1 MPNSVQA
8 ASVAN
13 FASRPDPV
21 VTAGTRLIILY
32 KLVKGGLEA
41 AGAAVLAAG
50 PSLGLDEV
58 LLRAALAL
66 HHHATRAW
74 AVHLSQSLPALV
86 TPNHLRLAARPLVG
100 TLARGRCQRRTAA
113 VRSRVPRA
121 PPAPRTPDPVARER
135 AYRGLPCVARAR
147 RVPAQL
153 IGMAPSFDHFGD
165 LRPDLARAT
174 S

>member
-1 MPNSVQA
+1 LPNSVQA

-86 TPNHLRLAARPLVG
+86 TPNHLRLAALALLLDGALTLVEG
-100 TLARGRCQRRTAA
+100 WGLRRGHWWGPWLVVVASGALLPFEVVYLVRR
-113 VRSRVPRA
+113 
-121 PPAPRTPDPVARER
+121 
-135 AYRGLPCVARAR
+135 
-147 RVPAQL
+147 
-153 IGMAPSFDHFGD
+153 
-165 LRPDLARAT
+165 LRPGRLILLLVNALIVGYLVWRVRVEYRR